1 MTQESNKKKASEEV
15 RIRLEKAR
23 LKGLETRRMKAEL
36 KKQSKQEE
44 KEALRQAYEDKV
56 LKKKP
61 TTKPK
66 EVVADKNEEIE
77 ETDRE
82 LYPRKHNTDDE
93 CESETESIDEPI
105 VTVKQK
111 TKKQPKQPKQPKAN
125 TEPNYKNEYYR
136 MKMMKMQ
143 QQDEQQQFQQSY
155 ARASPQT
162 HMVDIAKSQLKSK
175 IDNEVYTRVFKDLFG
190 Q

>member
-44 KEALRQAYEDKV
+44 KEALRQAYEEKV

-66 EVVADKNEEIE
+66 QVVADTNEEIE

-82 LYPRKHNTDDE
+82 LYPRKHITDDE

-111 TKKQPKQPKQPKAN
+111 TKKQPKAN
-125 TEPNYKNEYYR
+125 TEPNYKNEYYK
-136 MKMMKMQ
+136 MKMLKLQ
-143 QQDEQQQFQQSY
+143 QHDEQQQFQQSY

-175 IDNEVYTRVFKDLFG
+175 IDNEVYNRVFKDLFG